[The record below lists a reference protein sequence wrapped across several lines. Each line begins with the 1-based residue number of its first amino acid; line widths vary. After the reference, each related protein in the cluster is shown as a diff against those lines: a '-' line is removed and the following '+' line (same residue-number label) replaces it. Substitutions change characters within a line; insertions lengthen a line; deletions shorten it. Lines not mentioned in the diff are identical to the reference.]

1 MNTTNKVKQLVLNAM
16 LAAVRFVLA
25 MYSLDFGAVK
35 FTFEGIPVHIA
46 SLLFGPASGMAV
58 GGVGTLLYQLLR
70 YGITATTPLWI
81 LPYVL
86 CGGVVGLA
94 AKRRRYSLSR
104 LQTVLLIVAG
114 ELIITLCNT
123 GALYVDSNLYGW
135 YYPALITGY
144 LALRLF
150 ICVAKAVVY
159 GLVLPEVVQILRR
172 VLHLEFAPQKGMGK

>member
-16 LAAVRFVLA
+16 LAAVCFVLA

-94 AKRRRYSLSR
+94 AKRRR
-104 LQTVLLIVAG
+104 
-114 ELIITLCNT
+114 
-123 GALYVDSNLYGW
+123 
-135 YYPALITGY
+135 
-144 LALRLF
+144 
-150 ICVAKAVVY
+150 
-159 GLVLPEVVQILRR
+159 
-172 VLHLEFAPQKGMGK
+172 